1 MAGFGRRH
9 SRHIWQYYPD
19 IHHKTCKKK
28 ACQDHKALTKAKPD
42 IAQTPA
48 TGTEAVLNNLTAVGY
63 QNCMHTYNS
72 QLRITL
78 GYFIYALH

>member
-1 MAGFGRRH
+1 LEGGTQGISDSTILIF
-9 SRHIWQYYPD
+9 IIKPV
-19 IHHKTCKKK
+19 KKK
-28 ACQDHKALTKAKPD
+28 ACKDHKALIKTELD

-48 TGTEAVLNNLTAVGY
+48 TGTEAVLINLTAVGY

-72 QLRITL
+72 GLHITL